1 MSRSPKTE
9 TRMDLIL
16 WRHAEAEDRDHN
28 LPDARRRLTPR
39 GEEQARRMA
48 RWLKKHLPKKVRILV
63 SPTQRTQMT
72 AHALGMPFEV
82 VPALGPD
89 ATAAALLAA
98 AGWPD
103 QGGTVL
109 IVGHQPTLS
118 RSAALLL
125 AGNEEEW
132 AMRKGAVWWL
142 SHRARK
148 DEALAALHAFIG
160 PELI

>member
-1 MSRSPKTE
+1 MPRSPKTE
-9 TRMDLIL
+9 ARMDLIL

-48 RWLKKHLPKKVRILV
+48 RWLKKHLPTKVRILV
-63 SPTQRTQMT
+63 SPTERTQMT

-82 VPALGPD
+82 APALGPE

-103 QGGTVL
+103 RDGTVL
-109 IVGHQPTLS
+109 LVGHQPTLG
-118 RSAALLL
+118 RVAALLL
-125 AGNEEEW
+125 SGEEADW
-132 AMRKGAVWWL
+132 TVKKGGIWWF
-142 SHRARK
+142 SHRVRELETQAVLRTVV
-148 DEALAALHAFIG
+148 G
-160 PELI
+160 PDLI